1 MRPAPAFCANPD
13 GAMDIQL
20 KDIIKKFGSLVAVN
34 RVSLSIRD
42 GELFTLLGPS
52 GCGKTTILR
61 LIGGFHQPEE
71 GDIFLG
77 RRVTFQPPMNE
88 T

>member
-1 MRPAPAFCANPD
+1 
-13 GAMDIQL
+13 MDIQL

-71 GDIFLG
+71 GDIFFGG
-77 RRVTFQPPMNE
+77 RSVTSNLPMNE